1 MKNNEAPSVANAHEK
16 GPMQGVGSGT
26 LVRRFR
32 AGDTVFHRP
41 TGETWLL
48 IKDEHDGWVTPGG
61 RPASQGRA
69 EDCKLVEP
77 IENCPERLK
86 SIFA

>member
-1 MKNNEAPSVANAHEK
+1 
-16 GPMQGVGSGT
+16 MQGVGSGT

-61 RPASQGRA
+61 WPASQGRA

-77 IENCPERLK
+77 IENCRRGLRASSPNTEYQTPSLISKPAKR
-86 SIFA
+86 